1 MRLRAPDKLT
11 TESTE
16 HTEDTERKETVA
28 EGEYVDE
35 EMEPDV
41 ELNRLTNA
49 IIGAAIDVHKAL
61 GPGYSEGVYEQALA
75 IAMRTRGIRFARQYS
90 FSVTFQGEIVGKG
103 RIDFVVEDKVIV
115 ELKAIEA
122 FAPIHTAQAISYLR
136 ATKLPLAILINFNVK
151 RLVDGI
157 KRVAL

>member
-1 MRLRAPDKLT
+1 M
-11 TESTE
+11 
-16 HTEDTERKETVA
+16 A
-28 EGEYVDE
+28 EVEYVDE
-35 EMEPDV
+35 EMEPND
-41 ELNRLTNA
+41 ELHRLTNA

-61 GPGYSEGVYEQALA
+61 GPGFSEAVHEQAFA
-75 IAMRTRGIRFARQYS
+75 IAMRARGIRFVRQYP

-103 RIDFVVEDKVIV
+103 RVDFLVEDKVIV
-115 ELKAIEA
+115 ELKAVEIL
-122 FAPIHTAQAISYLR
+122 APIHTAQAISYLR